1 MLPIDQLIDI
11 IGSDELN
18 VTHEENVYNAVMTW
32 IKYDLLERK
41 QHLVKVVG
49 IWAWL
54 LPIGGIGYIKWGYD
68 YSLKDVVKRYYY
80 IYFWGSLFRF

>member
-54 LPIGGIGYIKWGYD
+54 LPIWGLGYIKWGYD
-68 YSLKDVVKRYYY
+68 YSLKDVVKGYYY
-80 IYFWGSLFRF
+80 IYFRGSLFRF